1 MVSCRKSFKVE
12 HLSKKELILASMQI
26 LIGSFFLAII
36 SVFKVP
42 LYPTPMTLQTLGVFL
57 LPLVLGPNKGML
69 AAAIYLI
76 EATCGWPILS
86 GGSSN
91 PLWILTPNF
100 GFLLSFPLAAFI
112 IGKIAHSFS
121 SKHFLKTL
129 VAVVVGQVV
138 VCTSGVLGLSYFF
151 GFEKAVAYGVSPF
164 FLAMVVKIMAAT
176 GCFHSLS
183 YLKHRRNKGK
193 M

>member
-1 MVSCRKSFKVE
+1 MVPCRKSLKIE
-12 HLSKKELILASMQI
+12 NLSKKDLCLAFMQV

-57 LPLVLGPNKGML
+57 IPLVLGPNKGML
-69 AAAIYLI
+69 AVAVYLI

-86 GGSSN
+86 GGGSN

-112 IGKIAHSFS
+112 IGKITHSFS
-121 SKHFLKTL
+121 SNHFLKTL
-129 VAVVVGQVV
+129 AAVVVGQLII
-138 VCTSGVLGLSYFF
+138 CTAGVLGLSCFF

-164 FLAMVVKIMAAT
+164 FLAMAVKILAAT
-176 GCFHSLS
+176 GCFHGLLN
-183 YLKHRRNKGK
+183 LKRRRNKGNC
-193 M
+193 